1 MNSTTEIDKLLF
13 ILIDDDI
20 LSNVL
25 LTKLIEKVF
34 NNVDVVVIN
43 NFTDSISVI
52 EKQEKKIDL
61 IFLDINLGND
71 NGWQLLDKINE
82 LYSKKDKELPKVIM
96 LSNSVF
102 EGDKLR
108 AKKYSNIIQF
118 ISKPM
123 LVNELKLI
131 LNTYFSAP

>member
-1 MNSTTEIDKLLF
+1 MNSTTEINKLLF
-13 ILIDDDI
+13 ILIDDDM

-34 NNVDVVVIN
+34 NNVEVVVIN
-43 NFTDSISVI
+43 NFKDSIDVI
-52 EKQEKKIDL
+52 EQHKKTIDL
-61 IFLDINLGND
+61 IFLDINLGDD
-71 NGWQLLDKINE
+71 NGWHLLDSINKV
-82 LYSKKDKELPKVIM
+82 YSKNDKDLPKVIM
-96 LSNSVF
+96 LSNSIF

-131 LNTYFSAP
+131 LNTYFSTP